1 MLSSSPLMGLAA
13 LGLCATFLQCA
24 SSPNVLASLPRLY
37 LAPAPSCVQP
47 ARNPHSYRFH
57 LQHYTEL
64 GLGPGFQ
71 LDPAVTSR
79 LHGWNNSLFQKI
91 NQGHPFNCPYR
102 QKTWPKYRVN
112 ASNTCMIAHK

>member
-1 MLSSSPLMGLAA
+1 MLSSSPLIGLAA

-24 SSPNVLASLPRLY
+24 SFPNVLASLP
-37 LAPAPSCVQP
+37 SVQP
-47 ARNPHSYRFH
+47 VNPHNPYSYRFH